1 MALINCP
8 NCGKQISNKAERC
21 ISCGLRLSFSDRLAN
36 NSNQRPNYQDNYS
49 GGNNQNNSNTSEGQG
64 SATASLILGFFALFA
79 WIIPLIGFPITIAGI
94 ITGSISL
101 SKSNSGSA
109 VGGIIL
115 SVLGLIGTIINSI
128 LGAIVW
134 SQILSTQFH

>member
-21 ISCGLRLSFSDRLAN
+21 ISCGLRLSSSDRLAN
-36 NSNQRPNYQDNYS
+36 NSIQRQNYQDVYSGSNNQIINYS
-49 GGNNQNNSNTSEGQG
+49 SEGQG
-64 SATASLILGFFALFA
+64 TATASLILGLFALFA
-79 WIIPLIGFPITIAGI
+79 WIIPLIGLPISIAGI

-101 SKSNSGSA
+101 SKSQSGSA

-115 SVLGLIGTIINSI
+115 SVLGLIGTIINWI
-128 LGAIVW
+128 LGAIMW
-134 SQILSTQFH
+134 SQILSNQFH